1 MNLTML
7 CPPAG
12 WDILCD
18 KHLII
23 GIFKHGYGRLDLIK
37 DDPTL
42 IFESKLKQALK
53 EAEGTE
59 DDSSK
64 LLKKTG
70 AEVQQSMH
78 VLCLY

>member
-1 MNLTML
+1 MYLTML
-7 CPPAG
+7 CDTAG

-64 LLKKTG
+64 LLKMSG
-70 AEVQQSMH
+70 AEIQQST
-78 VLCLY
+78 

>member
-1 MNLTML
+1 ML
-7 CPPAG
+7 CDTAG

-42 IFESKLKQALK
+42 IFESKLKQA
-53 EAEGTE
+53 EGTE

-64 LLKKTG
+64 LLKMSG
-70 AEVQQSMH
+70 AEIQQST
-78 VLCLY
+78 